1 MRAYMDFPTTQGGVL
16 SGYSLLLHG
25 GTKWA
30 AQFGL
35 LLRHAGATV
44 ADAADVRSH
53 GGLAG
58 SAKRLVVVEVRTKRA
73 LSVGV
78 VSVPLS
84 TRLATPQPF
93 D

>member
-1 MRAYMDFPTTQGGVL
+1 MDSPTTQGGVL
-16 SGYSLLLHG
+16 AGYSLLLHG

-44 ADAADVRSH
+44 ADTADVRSH

-58 SAKRLVVVEVRTKRA
+58 ASKRLVVVEVRTKRA
-73 LSVGV
+73 ARWRWRH
-78 VSVPLS
+78 VSETS
-84 TRLATPQPF
+84 QKFARGSF
-93 D
+93 